1 MKARTVTAKR
11 YAKALYLSAREAGSV
26 EAVSR
31 ELEGVLAAFESHPEA
46 RAMLQRPW
54 VKGADRGEI
63 AMAIAERAGASPL
76 VRRFGWLV
84 AERGRID
91 HLPEIVSAYRDLVDE
106 GLGRVR
112 ARVRG
117 AVALTDDELG
127 KLARQIG
134 RAVGKEVLVEHTVD
148 ASLLGG
154 FVAEVGSLVLDG
166 SLDGQLAR
174 MRQRLAR
181 G

>member
-31 ELEGVLAAFESHPEA
+31 ELEGLLAAFESHPEA
-46 RAMLQRPW
+46 LAVLQRPW
-54 VKGADRGEI
+54 VKGADRSQV
-63 AMAIAERAGASPL
+63 ATAIAERVGASPL
-76 VRRFGWLV
+76 VRRFAGLV

-91 HLPEIVSAYRDLVDE
+91 HFPEIVGAYRVLVDE
-106 GLGRVR
+106 GLGRVQ
-112 ARVRG
+112 ARVRA
-117 AVALTDDELG
+117 AVALTEDELR